1 MRTEKLSLIVRP
13 NSSRNCIDG
22 WQMDRLKIRLKA
34 FPEKGRANKE
44 LVNFIA
50 GELNISRRNIRII
63 SGKKSIYKELL
74 IDTSEDPGIFSMLPL
89 K

>member
-1 MRTEKLSLIVRP
+1 MKTEKLSLIVRP

-44 LVNFIA
+44 LVSFIA
-50 GELNISRRNIRII
+50 EELNISRRNIRII
-63 SGKKSIYKELL
+63 SGKKSRYKELL
-74 IDTSEDPGIFSMLPL
+74 IDTSEDPDIFSRLPS